1 MPWRD
6 SSPMD
11 LKTQFV
17 ADYLRQILSISE
29 LSRQYNISRK
39 TAYKWIERYLKE
51 GSSGLV
57 DRSRRPR
64 VCPHQTPIKLVE
76 AILAA
81 RSHHPTWGAKKLL
94 KILSARQ
101 PNSAWPSRT
110 TVCELLTRHGLSKKR
125 RRRRLIGHPGK
136 PTSIITAPNQIWS
149 ADFKGHFKTRD
160 GQYCY
165 PLTVTDN
172 FSRYL
177 LGCQALLSTSC
188 ADAKPVFRRLFQEFG
203 LPERLRS
210 DNGVPFAT
218 VSLARLSTLSA
229 WFIRLGIIP
238 ELIEPG
244 KPQQNGRHERMHRT
258 LKAEATRPPAANC
271 RCQQRTFNRFRRE
284 FNFERPHEALALET
298 PASLYQSSHRPFPAK
313 LPPLEY
319 PAHFETRYVSHNGGI
334 RWNCA
339 WVNVSITCAGEYVGL
354 EEIDNGIWN
363 VYFGPLK
370 LGRLSEEHMRIEDAY
385 GSLWRHKKK
394 QKL

>member
-6 SSPMD
+6 SSTMN

-17 ADYLRQILSISE
+17 ADYLRQMLSISE
-29 LSRQYNISRK
+29 LSRQYNVSRK
-39 TAYKWIERYLKE
+39 TAYKWIDRYLEE
-51 GSSGLV
+51 GGSGLV

-64 VCPHQTPIKLVE
+64 VCPHQTPPKLIE
-76 AILAA
+76 AILEA
-81 RSHHPTWGAKKLL
+81 RRRHPTWGAKKLL
-94 KILSARQ
+94 KILSDRQ
-101 PNSAWPSRT
+101 PNSPWPART
-110 TVCELLTRHGLSKKR
+110 TVCDLLTRHGLCKKP

-136 PTSIITAPNQIWS
+136 PTSIISAPNQIWS

-160 GQYCY
+160 GHYCY

-177 LGCQALLSTSC
+177 LGCQALLTTSC

-203 LPERLRS
+203 LPQQIRT

-229 WFIRLGIIP
+229 WFIRLGIFP
-238 ELIEPG
+238 QLIEPG

-271 RCQQRTFNRFRRE
+271 RTQQRTFNSFRQE
-284 FNFERPHEALALET
+284 FNNERPHEALALET
-298 PASLYQSSHRPFPAK
+298 PASLYQSSPRPFPAK
-313 LPPLEY
+313 LPSLEY

-370 LGRLSEEHMRIEDAY
+370 LGRLCEENMRIEDAY
-385 GSLWRHKKK
+385 GSLWRHRKK